1 MPAGLEPTTG
11 HNCLGCSKAST
22 PDITPALVVRGSGGG
37 FVGASRFWFKK
48 AVVQIGSGA
57 SGVLFQEGSGAI
69 RFRCK

>member
-22 PDITPALVVRGSGGG
+22 PDITPALVVGGSGGG
-37 FVGASRFWFKK
+37 FFGASRFWFKK

-57 SGVLFQEGSGAI
+57 SRVLIHIGSGAS
-69 RFRCK
+69 RFWCK